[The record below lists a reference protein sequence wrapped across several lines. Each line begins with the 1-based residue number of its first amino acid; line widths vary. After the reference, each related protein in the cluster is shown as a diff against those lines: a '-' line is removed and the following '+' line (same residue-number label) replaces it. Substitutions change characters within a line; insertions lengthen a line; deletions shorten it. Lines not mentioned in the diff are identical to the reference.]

1 MWETVISRTPG
12 HPCSSEYRAAMATV
26 VSRLARYPSE
36 YRLEAFRLLMNR
48 LPDSRRLWSK
58 TCLTTIH
65 LVAPE
70 RKSRH
75 FVSDY
80 TLNCGN
86 GGPGWTRTND
96 LGLIRTAL

>member
-1 MWETVISRTPG
+1 
-12 HPCSSEYRAAMATV
+12 MATLV
-26 VSRLARYPSE
+26 ERLERYPSE
-36 YRLEAFRLLMNR
+36 YRLEAFRLLINR
-48 LPDSRRLWSK
+48 LPDSRRLRSK

-80 TLNCGN
+80 TLK
-86 GGPGWTRTND
+86 
-96 LGLIRTAL
+96 

>member
-58 TCLTTIH
+58 TCLATFIWWR
-65 LVAPE
+65 LREKV
-70 RKSRH
+70 
-75 FVSDY
+75 VILY
-80 TLNCGN
+80 
-86 GGPGWTRTND
+86 
-96 LGLIRTAL
+96 LIIR